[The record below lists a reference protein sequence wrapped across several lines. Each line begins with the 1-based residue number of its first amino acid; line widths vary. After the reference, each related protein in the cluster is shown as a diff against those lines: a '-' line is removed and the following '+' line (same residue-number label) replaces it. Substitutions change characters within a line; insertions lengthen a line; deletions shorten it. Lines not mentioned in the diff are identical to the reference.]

1 MSGEQASRGPEQVES
16 RIGRPTRWRMTTETI
31 SILGVGAGLA
41 ALMLTGY
48 TSLRADLRAL
58 HGELIDTRGEM
69 HEQVQGVRSEMHDL
83 AQSLRTEMRDLAG
96 SLRTEM
102 ADLAGSLRTE
112 MADLA
117 GSLRIE
123 MADLAGSLRIEMA
136 DLAGSLRIE
145 MDGIRREVAA
155 LREDVG
161 QLKADTARL
170 QEVTSRLAE
179 KLPREQPRRQEKRT
193 SVPAAVREGG
203 NGGSPVG
210 EGSISAGGHLAVPGR
225 PPAHPGPVA
234 A

>member
-1 MSGEQASRGPEQVES
+1 MSGELAARGPEQVES
-16 RIGRPTRWRMTTETI
+16 GIGRPTQRRMTTETI
-31 SILGVGAGLA
+31 SILGVGVGLA

-69 HEQVQGVRSEMHDL
+69 HEQVQGVRTEMHDL
-83 AQSLRTEMRDLAG
+83 AQGLRTEMRDLAG

-123 MADLAGSLRIEMA
+123 MADLAGSLRT
-136 DLAGSLRIE
+136 E

-170 QEVTSRLAE
+170 QEVTSRLADE
-179 KLPREQPRRQEKRT
+179 LPRGQKKRT

-203 NGGSPVG
+203 NERTPVG
-210 EGSISAGGHLAVPGR
+210 SVFEAPAGADGHLAVPGR
-225 PPAHPGPVA
+225 SPGHPGPVA

>member
-1 MSGEQASRGPEQVES
+1 MSGELAARGPEQVES
-16 RIGRPTRWRMTTETI
+16 GIGRPTQRRMTTETI

-69 HEQVQGVRSEMHDL
+69 HEQVQGVRTEMHDL
-83 AQSLRTEMRDLAG
+83 AQGLRTEMRDLAG

-102 ADLAGSLRTE
+102 AGLAGNLRT
-112 MADLA
+112 
-117 GSLRIE
+117 
-123 MADLAGSLRIEMA
+123 
-136 DLAGSLRIE
+136 E
-145 MDGIRREVAA
+145 MDGIRREVGA

-170 QEVTSRLAE
+170 QEVTSRLADE
-179 KLPREQPRRQEKRT
+179 LPRGQKKRT

-203 NGGSPVG
+203 NERTPVG
-210 EGSISAGGHLAVPGR
+210 SVFEAPAGADGHLAVPGR
-225 PPAHPGPVA
+225 SPGHPGPVA

>member
-1 MSGEQASRGPEQVES
+1 MSGELAARGPEQVES
-16 RIGRPTRWRMTTETI
+16 GIGRPTQRRMTTETI

-69 HEQVQGVRSEMHDL
+69 HEQVQGVRTEMHGL
-83 AQSLRTEMRDLAG
+83 AQGLRTEMRDLAG

-102 ADLAGSLRTE
+102 ADLAGNLRT
-112 MADLA
+112 
-117 GSLRIE
+117 
-123 MADLAGSLRIEMA
+123 
-136 DLAGSLRIE
+136 E
-145 MDGIRREVAA
+145 MDGIRREVGA

-170 QEVTSRLAE
+170 QEVTSRLADE
-179 KLPREQPRRQEKRT
+179 LPRGQKKRT

-203 NGGSPVG
+203 NERTPVG
-210 EGSISAGGHLAVPGR
+210 SVFEAPAGADGHLAVPGR
-225 PPAHPGPVA
+225 FPGHPGPVA

>member
-1 MSGEQASRGPEQVES
+1 MSGEHASRGPEQVES
-16 RIGRPTRWRMTTETI
+16 GIGRHTQRRMTTETI
-31 SILGVGAGLA
+31 SILGVGVGLA

-58 HGELIDTRGEM
+58 HGELVDTRGEM
-69 HEQVQGVRSEMHDL
+69 HEQVRGVGTEMHDL

-117 GSLRIE
+117 GSLRT
-123 MADLAGSLRIEMA
+123 
-136 DLAGSLRIE
+136 E
-145 MDGIRREVAA
+145 MDGIRREVGA

-161 QLKADTARL
+161 QLKVDTARL

-179 KLPREQPRRQEKRT
+179 EWPRGQEKRT

-203 NGGSPVG
+203 NGGAPVGPVG
-210 EGSISAGGHLAVPGR
+210 EAPVGAGGHLAVPGC

>member
-1 MSGEQASRGPEQVES
+1 MSGELAARGPEQVES
-16 RIGRPTRWRMTTETI
+16 GIGRPTQRRMTTETI

-69 HEQVQGVRSEMHDL
+69 HEQVQGVRTEMHDL
-83 AQSLRTEMRDLAG
+83 AQGLRTEMQDLAG

-102 ADLAGSLRTE
+102 AGLAGNLRT
-112 MADLA
+112 
-117 GSLRIE
+117 
-123 MADLAGSLRIEMA
+123 
-136 DLAGSLRIE
+136 E
-145 MDGIRREVAA
+145 MDGIRREVGA

-170 QEVTSRLAE
+170 QEVTSRLADE
-179 KLPREQPRRQEKRT
+179 LPRGQKKRT

-203 NGGSPVG
+203 NERTPVG
-210 EGSISAGGHLAVPGR
+210 SVFEAPAGADGHLAVPGR
-225 PPAHPGPVA
+225 SPGHPGPVA

>member
-102 ADLAGSLRTE
+102 ADLAGSLR
-112 MADLA
+112 
-117 GSLRIE
+117 IE

-179 KLPREQPRRQEKRT
+179 ELPREQPRRQEKRT